1 VAPAGRIEADGLT
14 HLRRRRSEGPLARTL
29 PNAPADGPAQL
40 VHAPLGTTG
49 DRDFLADEVELAEA
63 AETVVRALRAQKGDD
78 WIQQGDINSLEKL
91 VLHCRSVDQSDAAA
105 SAAEI
110 WKAFKLWKIELAAA
124 MATRTV
130 KEDSCPRTCRCLRE
144 RGGRLYGDLTPSE
157 ARRTSEPS
165 AI

>member
-1 VAPAGRIEADGLT
+1 M
-14 HLRRRRSEGPLARTL
+14 
-29 PNAPADGPAQL
+29 

-91 VLHCRSVDQSDAAA
+91 GLHCRSVDQSDAAA

-110 WKAFKLWKIELAAA
+110 WKAFKLWKIELVAA
-124 MATRTV
+124 MAIRTV
-130 KEDSCPRTCRCLRE
+130 KEDSCRR
-144 RGGRLYGDLTPSE
+144 DLTPSE
-157 ARRTSEPS
+157 ARCTSGPS